1 MFDFV
6 YYTPTK
12 VLFGKESE
20 KKVGEIMS
28 AQQCSKVLIHYSNTA
43 RRTGL
48 LELVETALKEK
59 QISFVELGGVRAN
72 PQLSLVREGIEL
84 CRKEKVDFVLAIG
97 GGSAIDSSKAIA
109 CGTPNTEDI
118 WEIWKHGTEITKGL
132 PVGVILTIAAAGSE
146 MSKSAVIVHDGEKV
160 GYDSDF
166 CRPRFSIL
174 DPQLTMTL
182 SDFQTACGCVDIM
195 MHTMERYFTSH
206 PSMEITD
213 SISEALLRTV
223 IKNAKILKE
232 DPQNYEARAE
242 IMWAGSL
249 AHNDLTGCGNDGGDF
264 VTHMMEGPLSGRFNT
279 VHGAGL
285 AAIWCSWARYVYKDC
300 LPKFKRYALNVMQVS
315 NTGSDEEI
323 ARKGIEETEMFY
335 HTIGV
340 PVSITEMGIHPS
352 DEELEDIAG
361 YVSNGGT
368 VQVGSA
374 KALGKEELLEI
385 YKRAR

>member
-20 KKVGEIMS
+20 KRVGEIMS

-48 LELVETALKEK
+48 LEMVETALKEK

-118 WEIWKHGTEITKGL
+118 WEIWKNGKEINKGL

-285 AAIWCSWARYVYKDC
+285 AAIWCSWAKYVYKDC
-300 LPKFKRYALNVMQVS
+300 LPKFKRYALNVMQVP

-335 HTIGV
+335 RAIGV
-340 PVSITEMGIHPS
+340 PVSISEMGIHPS

-361 YVSNGGT
+361 YVSNGGSF
-368 VQVGSA
+368 QVGSA
-374 KALGKEELLEI
+374 KELGKQELLEI
-385 YKRAR
+385 YKSAR